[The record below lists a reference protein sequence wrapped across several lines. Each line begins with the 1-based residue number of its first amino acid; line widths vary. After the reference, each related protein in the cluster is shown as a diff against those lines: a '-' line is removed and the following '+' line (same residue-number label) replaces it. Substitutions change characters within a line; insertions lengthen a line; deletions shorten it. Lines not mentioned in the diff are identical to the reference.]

1 MLRFSVPEEKTVSRP
16 RREALWDFADQA
28 LGLLFHSIRSMGF
41 PTEDVVV
48 SAMGGADLVGRTFGR
63 GRQLALAVQKS
74 LRRHSVV
81 LNGSDLG
88 GTQSRIIWLE
98 SASGR
103 LIVRSKSP
111 GPLPIGDTQSLRETH
126 GIRLLS
132 RLRHPT
138 NQFSL

>member
-1 MLRFSVPEEKTVSRP
+1 
-16 RREALWDFADQA
+16 
-28 LGLLFHSIRSMGF
+28 MGF

-88 GTQSRIIWLE
+88 VLKAVLLAGIGKRPADRTLKVAGTPAHR
-98 SASGR
+98 R
-103 LIVRSKSP
+103 YPVSP
-111 GPLPIGDTQSLRETH
+111 GDATA
-126 GIRLLS
+126 
-132 RLRHPT
+132 
-138 NQFSL
+138 